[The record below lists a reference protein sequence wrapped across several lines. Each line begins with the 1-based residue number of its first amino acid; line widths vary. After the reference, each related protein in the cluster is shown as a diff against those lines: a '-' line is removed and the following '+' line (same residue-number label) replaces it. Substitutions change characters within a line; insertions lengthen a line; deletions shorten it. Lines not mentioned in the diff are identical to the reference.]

1 MENACTKLS
10 LWRTRISRIC
20 TLNLTISLSLWFEL
34 TTNSCHVMMS
44 LEETDQFFPKNLYSR
59 LSGVEELV

>member
-1 MENACTKLS
+1 MENACTKVS

-20 TLNLTISLSLWFEL
+20 TLNLTINLSLWFEL

-44 LEETDQFFPKNLYSR
+44 LEETDQLSRKNPYSR
-59 LSGVEELV
+59 LSGVCGAV